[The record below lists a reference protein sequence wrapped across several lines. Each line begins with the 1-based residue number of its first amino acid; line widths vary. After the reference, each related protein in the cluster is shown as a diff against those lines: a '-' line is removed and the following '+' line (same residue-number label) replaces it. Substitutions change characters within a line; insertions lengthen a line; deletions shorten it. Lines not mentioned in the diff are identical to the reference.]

1 VVVQPKSSN
10 MKEARYFYAP
20 DVAVKGELSEDEAKH
35 ATRVLRLR
43 EGDEI
48 FLIDGK
54 GTFFRAEVTLT
65 SPSRC
70 MYEIRERITAEREWH
85 GRIHLA
91 IAPTKMSD
99 RMEWLAEKATEVGF
113 DELTLLDCKFSERRT
128 LRKDRLDR
136 IVLAAVKQSRKAWL
150 PVVNEMTAFE
160 TFVQQPLAGR
170 KYIAHC
176 YDEIE
181 RKDFFESITQFSL
194 HSDITV
200 MVGPEGDFSIDE
212 VRLALDNGFES
223 VTLGSS
229 RLRTETAGLA
239 AVMMSQLSLRKQ

>member
-1 VVVQPKSSN
+1 

-20 DVAVKGELSEDEAKH
+20 DAAVNGELSEDEAKH

-70 MYEIRERITAEREWH
+70 MYEIRERIAAEREWH

-113 DELTLLDCKFSERRT
+113 DELTLLDCKFSERRK

-181 RKDFFESITQFSL
+181 RKDFFESITQFSS

-200 MVGPEGDFSIDE
+200 MVGPEGDFSINE
-212 VRLALDNGFES
+212 VCLALDNGFES

-239 AVMMSQLSLRKQ
+239 AIMMSQLSLRKQ